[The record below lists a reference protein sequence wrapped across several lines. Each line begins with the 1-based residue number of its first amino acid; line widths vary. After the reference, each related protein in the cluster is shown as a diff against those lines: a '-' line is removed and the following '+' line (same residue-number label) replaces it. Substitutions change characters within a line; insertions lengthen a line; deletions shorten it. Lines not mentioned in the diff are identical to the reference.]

1 MEAIAGIYLTFTIGK
16 EFYGIPVLKV
26 KDIIGM
32 VEITEVPRTPEFIKG
47 VINLRG
53 KIIPIMDLRLKF
65 ELEEI
70 PYTERTVIIVL
81 EIQVKDEKR
90 LMAVVV
96 DTVSEVINISENNIE
111 PPPQYGVSIESDFIM
126 GMAKVKEKVAMLLN
140 IEKVLNAQELADLA
154 ELKEE

>member
-1 MEAIAGIYLTFTIGK
+1 MEARSGVYLTFTLGK
-16 EFYGIPVLKV
+16 EYYGIPVLKV

-32 VEITEVPRTPEFIKG
+32 VEITEVPRTPHFIKG

-70 PYTERTVIIVL
+70 AYTERTVIIVL
-81 EIQVKDEKR
+81 EIKIKDSKR

-96 DTVSEVINISENNIE
+96 DTVSEVISITDTNIE
-111 PPPQYGVSIESDFIM
+111 PPPQYGISIESDFIM
-126 GMAKVKEKVAMLLN
+126 GMAKVKEKVIMLLN
-140 IEKVLNAQELADLA
+140 IEKVFNAEELA
-154 ELKEE
+154 ELAEIKGE